1 MKNKSITKEML
12 NEFLNQTGWNAKDL
26 LLEEINDAFNHS
38 EILNS
43 PYIRAKFT
51 KRGNLAEDMI
61 LGNPKLEKM
70 FGLVESL

>member
-1 MKNKSITKEML
+1 MKNKLITKEML

-38 EILNS
+38 EILTNT
-43 PYIRAKFT
+43 YIRANS

-70 FGLVESL
+70 FGLVGSL